1 MSVKRVRSASRVL
14 AVLEA
19 VAEHQPIGVG
29 AIARL
34 LDDDKSA
41 VQRALLTLAD
51 EGWIR
56 MAPGTPTRWEVT
68 TRIHVLANTAQ
79 GYTELRNRVRISL
92 DALRDETGESVLL
105 VVPDVGRLVVIDVL
119 ESRQLVRTAPYIGMV
134 IPGATSAGGKA
145 VLAKMSAEQRVAFL
159 QGPVDP
165 DLEADLELVRER
177 GWSLNDEDIVPGATS
192 IGTAIVGPDGAPIA
206 AIVISAPAARLGPDE
221 RERWG
226 ARLVHVAET
235 LSYAV
240 R

>member
-1 MSVKRVRSASRVL
+1 ML

-51 EGWIR
+51 DGWIR
-56 MAPGTPTRWEVT
+56 MAPGAPTRWEVT

-105 VVPDVGRLVVIDVL
+105 VVPDVGRLVVIDAL

-145 VLAKMSAEQRVAFL
+145 VLARMSPEQRVAFL
-159 QGPVDP
+159 QEPVD
-165 DLEADLELVRER
+165 ADLQADLDLVSQR

-192 IGTAIVGPDGAPIA
+192 IGAAIVGPDGSPVA
-206 AIVISAPAARLGPDE
+206 AIVISAPAARLGAE
-221 RERWG
+221 QQREWG
-226 ARLVHVAET
+226 ATLVHVAET

-240 R
+240 DARPR